1 MAPTANHTWQPGKT
15 NFSLI
20 NQPQLTTKSGVTTN
34 QKINISLIP
43 TQMIAV
49 IWWLPWTTCIYWDI
63 MMLIIFIIIL
73 EMIRKQRKKFDQMKH
88 FEEPTC
94 ITLFNVGNT
103 ISTVTSMNE
112 TTALQLSTVV
122 DNGLI
127 EGY

>member
-1 MAPTANHTWQPGKT
+1 
-15 NFSLI
+15 
-20 NQPQLTTKSGVTTN
+20 
-34 QKINISLIP
+34 
-43 TQMIAV
+43 
-49 IWWLPWTTCIYWDI
+49 

-94 ITLFNVGNT
+94 ITLFNVSNT

>member
-1 MAPTANHTWQPGKT
+1 MM
-15 NFSLI
+15 
-20 NQPQLTTKSGVTTN
+20 TTMNYLHLLRHHDVDHFYHYFGNDPETK
-34 QKINISLIP
+34 
-43 TQMIAV
+43 
-49 IWWLPWTTCIYWDI
+49 
-63 MMLIIFIIIL
+63 
-73 EMIRKQRKKFDQMKH
+73 KKFDQMKH

-103 ISTVTSMNE
+103 ISTVTNMNE

>member
-1 MAPTANHTWQPGKT
+1 
-15 NFSLI
+15 
-20 NQPQLTTKSGVTTN
+20 
-34 QKINISLIP
+34 
-43 TQMIAV
+43 
-49 IWWLPWTTCIYWDI
+49 
-63 MMLIIFIIIL
+63 
-73 EMIRKQRKKFDQMKH
+73 MKH